1 MTLQEAAGGTCF
13 CAGMVL
19 YVQGHGSLT
28 EAVGTVAASH
38 QLKDSGMGPIT
49 TFVLAPGQQQAT
61 NWKLQKLKDY
71 KNTRKAAVV

>member
-1 MTLQEAAGGTCF
+1 MTLQEAVGGACF

-19 YVQGHGSLT
+19 YIQGHGSLT

-38 QLKDSGMGPIT
+38 QLKDGGMGAIT
-49 TFVLAPGQQQAT
+49 TFVLAPRQQQA
-61 NWKLQKLKDY
+61 NKLEASKLKDY